1 MKNTIRYIAKAT
13 LLTIALAALVF
24 AAAGIKP
31 VAACVTL
38 LLNSPVGLG
47 GAILGLSA
55 LTAALTLHGG
65 AIVLAIECF
74 ARRNAT
80 KTGTPA

>member
-31 VAACVTL
+31 VAASVAL
-38 LLNSPVGLG
+38 LLTTPIGLG

-65 AIVLAIECF
+65 AILLAIECL
-74 ARRNAT
+74 ARRNAIT
-80 KTGTPA
+80 NGTPA